1 MDYALLSK
9 VVEAKTD
16 KAIIYFIRFK
26 ILPRRDFRVFTFAIK
41 NSFISK
47 ILALNTLCNEY
58 AHSSYTIGPGNVMAE
73 NVSPIAFRKT
83 KHCCVRI
90 QQNLL
95 PVSLPV

>member
-26 ILPRRDFRVFTFAIK
+26 ILPRRDFRVFTFVIK

-47 ILALNTLCNEY
+47 ILALNTLCNE
-58 AHSSYTIGPGNVMAE
+58 
-73 NVSPIAFRKT
+73 
-83 KHCCVRI
+83 
-90 QQNLL
+90 
-95 PVSLPV
+95 

>member
-9 VVEAKTD
+9 VVEAKTG
-16 KAIIYFIRFK
+16 KAIIYLIRFK
-26 ILPRRDFRVFTFAIK
+26 ILPRWDFRIFTFVIK

-47 ILALNTLCNEY
+47 ILAFNTLCNEY
-58 AHSSYTIGPGNVMAE
+58 AHNSYVMGPGNVMAE
-73 NVSPIAFRKT
+73 NISPITFRKT

-95 PVSLPV
+95 PASLPV

>member
-26 ILPRRDFRVFTFAIK
+26 ILPRRHFRVFTFVIK

-47 ILALNTLCNEY
+47 ILALNTLCNE
-58 AHSSYTIGPGNVMAE
+58 
-73 NVSPIAFRKT
+73 
-83 KHCCVRI
+83 
-90 QQNLL
+90 
-95 PVSLPV
+95 